1 LPLEKEGIAMGLV
14 WSLLGI
20 LSDTFIALQAPI
32 NAALARGLGQPVAAA
47 AASFLAG
54 SVVLVAISLALSQA
68 QGVSLA
74 WRVPP
79 PWMFVAGGL
88 LGAVYVTSVIVLT
101 PRLGTAATMAF
112 IVTGQLLAGLVLDHT
127 GAFGF
132 LERDITPGRMA
143 GAVLLVLGALLI
155 RVY

>member
-1 LPLEKEGIAMGLV
+1 MMGFV

-20 LSDTFIALQAPI
+20 VSGTFIALQAPI
-32 NAALARGLGQPVAAA
+32 NAALARVLGLPVAAA

-54 SVVLVAISLALSQA
+54 SVVLVAISLAACQM
-68 QGVSLA
+68 QGASIA
-74 WRVPP
+74 WRAPP
-79 PWMFVAGGL
+79 LWMFVAGGL

-101 PRLGTAATMAF
+101 PKLGTAATMAF
-112 IVTGQLLAGLVLDHT
+112 IVTGQLLAGLLLDHL
-127 GAFGF
+127 GSFGF
-132 LERDITPGRMA
+132 LEREITPGRMA